1 MKYAIVNYSNS
12 GVTLKVG
19 MTPEEAREQCGE
31 MLRSYATQFNS
42 PLVVNV
48 RWTSDVNAE
57 ATVLDGRRVVDRLAL
72 GIVTQKSP
80 EWVSLKRQ
88 ANTQVE
94 TIVCL
99 LAPFPQKTL
108 NELWETNDEAAIV
121 ALRKLNRILEEFIG
135 ELVHLNARGN
145 LLWLPAEEAADLLV
159 QEAADADGQ
168 E

>member
-12 GVTLKVG
+12 GVALKVG
-19 MTPEEAREQCGE
+19 MTPEKAREQCGE
-31 MLRSYATQFNS
+31 MLRSYAAQFNL

-72 GIVTQKSP
+72 GIVTQKPP

-88 ANTQVE
+88 ANTQVKTIQE
-94 TIVCL
+94 TL
-99 LAPFPQKTL
+99 QQ
-108 NELWETNDEAAIV
+108 LWETNDETAVV
-121 ALRKLNRILEEFIG
+121 ALRKLNRILEEFVG